1 MPKSG
6 GVTSPPAPPG
16 TTGLLSKLHILQFT
30 KSPMILSVTLH
41 AYTCQ
46 KASKINNYLDK
57 MTVCTLIFVHIIY
70 VLTTFSYVCTIGSE
84 SLWSCIL
91 IADDRRIKHSNTLHS
106 ICISKSTR
114 NLNFRFGIQYE
125 RKMGSKTLLDKLTRY
140 RIRNLHVCGPIS
152 KYQVVVLLVNVHT
165 FKQICF

>member
-1 MPKSG
+1 MRQQNFALICQRPLRKVKSHLSSYYQQHSNFAPILQSALSRAVRSSDNPEVPLVMWEQNLPPWLRQVKLICQNLG
-6 GVTSPPAPPG
+6 GAFSPPAHPG

-57 MTVCTLIFVHIIY
+57 MTVCTLIFVHIMY

-84 SLWSCIL
+84 SL
-91 IADDRRIKHSNTLHS
+91 
-106 ICISKSTR
+106 
-114 NLNFRFGIQYE
+114 
-125 RKMGSKTLLDKLTRY
+125 
-140 RIRNLHVCGPIS
+140 
-152 KYQVVVLLVNVHT
+152 
-165 FKQICF
+165 